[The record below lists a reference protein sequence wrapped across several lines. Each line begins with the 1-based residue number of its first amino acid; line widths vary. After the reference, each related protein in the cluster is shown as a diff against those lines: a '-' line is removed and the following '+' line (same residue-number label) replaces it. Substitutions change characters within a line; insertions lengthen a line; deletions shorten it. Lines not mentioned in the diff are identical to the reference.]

1 MYCVSTNGDVYQVN
15 EGQMEVAFSTGGQP
29 TGLVFDHQGSSFI
42 ADQAHQAVLSQT
54 LTDNRIE
61 ITPVIKDFDGR
72 PLKGPHSMILSEK
85 NNSLFFT
92 DSGPLG
98 ETSIESPGGSVFAI
112 DLSVSMLKPIID
124 GKLAHPSG
132 IALSNDENE
141 KMIFVSE
148 TGLNRVLRIVCHSS
162 GVYHTSV
169 FHQFSGRFGPSALAM
184 SPDGKLY
191 VARFDFTECSKNGLI
206 TVLN

>member
-1 MYCVSTNGDVYQVN
+1 
-15 EGQMEVAFSTGGQP
+15 
-29 TGLVFDHQGSSFI
+29 
-42 ADQAHQAVLSQT
+42 
-54 LTDNRIE
+54 
-61 ITPVIKDFDGR
+61 
-72 PLKGPHSMILSEK
+72 MILSEK

-98 ETSIESPGGSVFAI
+98 ETSIESPQGSVFAI

-132 IALSNDENE
+132 IALSNDEN
-141 KMIFVSE
+141 MIFVAE

-162 GVYHTSV
+162 GSYHTSV
-169 FHQFSGRFGPSALAM
+169 FHQFSGRFGPTALAM
-184 SPDGKLY
+184 HPDGRLY

-206 TVLN
+206 TILNAEGGIDEELTLNDCPEITGLFFSKMQEDILYATESSTNSLLKIQVSSSGQ

>member
-1 MYCVSTNGDVYQVN
+1 
-15 EGQMEVAFSTGGQP
+15 
-29 TGLVFDHQGSSFI
+29 
-42 ADQAHQAVLSQT
+42 
-54 LTDNRIE
+54 
-61 ITPVIKDFDGR
+61 
-72 PLKGPHSMILSEK
+72 MILSEK
-85 NNSLFFT
+85 NNALFFT

-148 TGLNRVLRIVCHSS
+148 TGLNRVLRIVAHSS